1 MNIFINQ
8 LDSLLKKEHSIKP
21 LTPLHRTHQI
31 KSDATRTARCYG
43 YENARD
49 TKKGATVKR
58 KPLSKDLYYIIK
70 ETTTSLF

>member
-1 MNIFINQ
+1 M
-8 LDSLLKKEHSIKP
+8 
-21 LTPLHRTHQI
+21 
-31 KSDATRTARCYG
+31 TRMARCYG

-70 ETTTSLF
+70 RNNYELVLG

>member
-1 MNIFINQ
+1 M
-8 LDSLLKKEHSIKP
+8 P
-21 LTPLHRTHQI
+21 LRRTHRN
-31 KSDATRTARCYG
+31 KSNATRTARCYG

-70 ETTTSLF
+70 EQLRACFRLAKKTI